1 MEVESQVPFSSFE
14 DFFNVDMFAAP
25 TTSNQ
30 SPLSGLA
37 PSSRSSSSSPRTPP
51 QDIDFFKFYG
61 ADELSKQDFF
71 PNATSPFDLLAS
83 ITSADPFAS
92 TSTSISGSAI
102 GPADNA
108 SPVFAIDPQL
118 VGTGTPL
125 NNSSPESV
133 EDQSSQDNGDASPIA
148 ATSPEELEI
157 PVKVGGKGKNNRRG
171 TVQSGGIVKKAPV
184 IKERSSSAPQ
194 SIEENREP
202 DDWRPSPEEYKKMS
216 SKEKRQLR
224 NKISARNFR
233 VRRKGENERSEHSST
248 F

>member
-1 MEVESQVPFSSFE
+1 MEVESQIPFSSFE

-51 QDIDFFKFYG
+51 HDMDSFFNFYG
-61 ADELSKQDFF
+61 ADEFSKRDLFH
-71 PNATSPFDLLAS
+71 NATSPFDLLAS
-83 ITSADPFAS
+83 MTSADPFAS
-92 TSTSISGSAI
+92 TSTSTSGSAV
-102 GPADNA
+102 GPSDNT

-118 VGTGTPL
+118 VGTPS
-125 NNSSPESV
+125 NNSSPESA
-133 EDQSSQDNGDASPIA
+133 EDQPSQDNGDAPSIA
-148 ATSPEELEI
+148 ATSPEEFEI

-184 IKERSSSAPQ
+184 VKERSSAPQ
-194 SIEENREP
+194 SIEENREA

-233 VRRKGENERSEHSST
+233 VRRKGENRRSEHSSE

>member
-14 DFFNVDMFAAP
+14 DFFNVDMFAPAS
-25 TTSNQ
+25 TTNQ

-37 PSSRSSSSSPRTPP
+37 ASSRSSSSSPRTPP
-51 QDIDFFKFYG
+51 HDIDTFFNFYG
-61 ADELSKQDFF
+61 TDELSKQDLL
-71 PNATSPFDLLAS
+71 PTTTSPFDLLAS
-83 ITSADPFAS
+83 LTSADPFAS
-92 TSTSISGSAI
+92 SSRSISGSATDTT
-102 GPADNA
+102 DNS

-118 VGTGTPL
+118 VGTPS

-133 EDQSSQDNGDASPIA
+133 DNQPSQDNGDASSIA
-148 ATSPEELEI
+148 APSPDELEI

-184 IKERSSSAPQ
+184 VKERPSAPQ

-233 VRRKGENERSEHSST
+233 VRRKGGP
-248 F
+248 

>member
-1 MEVESQVPFSSFE
+1 MSTQIMEVESQIPFSSFE

-51 QDIDFFKFYG
+51 QDIDSFFNLYG
-61 ADELSKQDFF
+61 ADDFSKQDLL

-83 ITSADPFAS
+83 LTSADPFAS
-92 TSTSISGSAI
+92 SSRSISGNATD
-102 GPADNA
+102 ATDNP

-118 VGTGTPL
+118 VGTPS

-133 EDQSSQDNGDASPIA
+133 EDQSSQDNGDALSIA
-148 ATSPEELEI
+148 ATSPEELET

-171 TVQSGGIVKKAPV
+171 TVQSGGIVKKAPLV
-184 IKERSSSAPQ
+184 KERSSAPQ

-233 VRRKGENERSEHSST
+233 VRRKGEN
-248 F
+248 

>member
-1 MEVESQVPFSSFE
+1 MEVEPQIPFSSFE

-25 TTSNQ
+25 TTTNQ

-51 QDIDFFKFYG
+51 HDIDSFFNFYN
-61 ADELSKQDFF
+61 ADEFSKQDLL

-83 ITSADPFAS
+83 LTSADPFAS
-92 TSTSISGSAI
+92 SSRSISGGATDA
-102 GPADNA
+102 ADDS

-118 VGTGTPL
+118 VGTPS

-133 EDQSSQDNGDASPIA
+133 EDQSPQDNGDASSIA

-184 IKERSSSAPQ
+184 VKERPSAPQ

-233 VRRKGENERSEHSST
+233 VRRKGEN
-248 F
+248 